1 MGDNKETE
9 RKAFTEKAG
18 RGSDLLH
25 KYILNNF
32 GVKLLS
38 FFGALL
44 VWIVII
50 NIEDPV
56 KEKTFVVE
64 VQTVNEDA
72 LSSVNKVYEI
82 IEGDRARVKV
92 RGKKS
97 IVDKLHASDIQAT
110 ADLADLSAVNAV
122 AIVPELKKK
131 VSVKPELSCTQV
143 LRVSLENRESK
154 QVKVSVLTEG
164 EPEDGFSVGDCTA
177 RPNMIEVSGG
187 ESAIRKIDSVC
198 VKVNVN
204 GTNENFVK
212 KALPKAYD
220 VNGEEVT
227 SSTLRFSVTRV
238 RVNVQ
243 VLNTKSIPV
252 KIKISGE
259 PASGYEFVGAECQPE
274 RIEVAGMVKTL
285 NELNF
290 VEIPINIT
298 GMKSASGFVEQN
310 ISIQDY
316 LPEGISVQGEYAQVS
331 LRIAIEKLMKK
342 TISIPVDRIMFSS
355 LGSNYSASIEGEET
369 EVSVKLQG
377 RSSVLDKLTED
388 SYAAYVDCEGLNAG
402 RHNLKVLLDIGD
414 SFTVVRST
422 TVKVHIR
429 RNSSEP
435 DDGGEPEPTAEPAS
449 ADSSEETGGRE
460 SELQ

>member
-1 MGDNKETE
+1 MGDNKETG
-9 RKAFTEKAG
+9 RKVMPEYAS
-18 RGSDLLH
+18 RRSDLLH
-25 KYILNNF
+25 RYILNNF
-32 GVKLLS
+32 SMKLLS

-50 NIEDPV
+50 NIEDPI
-56 KEKTFVVE
+56 KEKSFVVE
-64 VQTVNEDA
+64 VQTINEDA

-82 IEGDRARVKV
+82 IEGDRARVRV

-97 IVDKLHASDIQAT
+97 IVDKLQASDIQAT
-110 ADLADLSAVNAV
+110 ANLADLSAVNAV

-143 LRVSLENRESK
+143 LRVSLENMESK
-154 QVKVSVLTEG
+154 QVKVTVLTEG
-164 EPEDGFSVGDCTA
+164 EPQDGFSVGDCTA

-187 ESAIRKIDSVC
+187 ESVVKKIDSVC

-204 GTNENFVK
+204 GTSENFVK

-220 VNGEEVT
+220 INGEEVT

-238 RVNVQ
+238 RVNVH

-259 PASGYEFVGAECQPE
+259 PAAGYEFVGAECQPE
-274 RIEVAGMVKTL
+274 KIEVAGTVKEL
-285 NELNF
+285 NELDS
-290 VEIPINIT
+290 VEIPIDIT

-316 LPEGISVQGEYAQVS
+316 LPEGISVQGDYAQVS

-342 TISIPVDRIMFSS
+342 TITIPVDRIMFSS
-355 LGSNYSASIEGEET
+355 LGSNYSAVINGEET
-369 EVSVKLQG
+369 AVAVKLQG
-377 RSSVLDKLTED
+377 RSSVLDELTED
-388 SYAAYVDCEGLNAG
+388 SYTAYVDCEGLSPG
-402 RHNLKVLLDIGD
+402 RYDLKVLLDIGD

-422 TVKVHIR
+422 TVKVQIR
-429 RNSSEP
+429 KNSLVD
-435 DDGGEPEPTAEPAS
+435 DDGDEDAETISEPAS
-449 ADSSEETGGRE
+449 VNIPGEISGTE
-460 SELQ
+460 SE